1 MPRATPAQSWGKGV
15 RTSGS
20 APRLASVKGDLK
32 RAETY
37 SDGAAQDKGS
47 AETCSDGAAQDK
59 GSAETCSDGAA
70 QDKGS
75 AETYS
80 DGAAQDKGSAVR
92 KGRVGLAV
100 RKGWPAAG
108 WWQKQETLLS
118 LALLG

>member
-37 SDGAAQDKGS
+37 
-47 AETCSDGAAQDK
+47 
-59 GSAETCSDGAA
+59 SDGAA